1 MGSYTAAQSVSAAS
15 LTSFVGRERWIASN
29 THDWYFTLVSND
41 EERHSLFT
49 RVPQDQLRK

>member
-29 THDWYFTLVSND
+29 THDWYFTLVSSD
-41 EERHSLFT
+41 EEMHSSFT